1 MIALASDFV
10 GYILKQSIMEYLDKQ
25 NIPYKD
31 FGTYSTESCDYPIY
45 AIKAA
50 KAVQNG
56 ECKLGLLFCGTG
68 VGISLAANKVNGIR
82 CVCCSEP
89 YSAAMARQHND
100 ANMLAMGARV
110 VGSEL
115 AKMIV
120 HEFLTNQF
128 LGGIH
133 AKRVNMIHE
142 IEQTQTIG
150 GI

>member
-56 ECKLGLLFCGTG
+56 ECELGLLFCGTG

-100 ANMLAMGARV
+100 AHMLAMGTRV

>member
-56 ECKLGLLFCGTG
+56 ECELGLLFCGTG

-100 ANMLAMGARV
+100 ANMLAMGTRV

-128 LGGIH
+128 LGEIH

>member
-56 ECKLGLLFCGTG
+56 ECELGLLFCGTG

-89 YSAAMARQHND
+89 YSAAMTRQHND
-100 ANMLAMGARV
+100 ANMLAMGTRV

>member
-56 ECKLGLLFCGTG
+56 ECELGLLFCGTG

-100 ANMLAMGARV
+100 ANMLAMGTRV

-133 AKRVNMIHE
+133 AKRVTMIHE